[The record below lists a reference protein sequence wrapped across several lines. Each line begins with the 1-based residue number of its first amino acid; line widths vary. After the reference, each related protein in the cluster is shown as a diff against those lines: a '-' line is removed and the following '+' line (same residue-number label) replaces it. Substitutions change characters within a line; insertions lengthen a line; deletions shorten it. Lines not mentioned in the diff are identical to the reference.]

1 MAHRSRA
8 GRAGVE
14 DLPDDEARTLINNPD
29 PQAIKVELD
38 RLTFEPLPR
47 VPPDAPVVGPNP
59 FGVALERRRERDTAR
74 SERDRALARVAAG
87 DRRIARRD
95 ATIARLTREL
105 DEALDARDA
114 AVATAD
120 ALAHERD
127 RDALVRERDRDAAAA
142 RTAEDRAERAEPPE
156 RERHKRGGD
165 SAAEGADPAKR
176 PRSRGAD
183 E

>member
-1 MAHRSRA
+1 
-8 GRAGVE
+8 
-14 DLPDDEARTLINNPD
+14 
-29 PQAIKVELD
+29 
-38 RLTFEPLPR
+38 LTFEPLPR
-47 VPPDAPVVGPNP
+47 RPPDAPVVGPNLLA
-59 FGVALERRRERDTAR
+59 VALERRRERDAAR

-87 DRRIARRD
+87 DRRVARRD

-114 AVATAD
+114 AVATAG

-127 RDALVRERDRDAAAA
+127 RDALVRERDRDAAVA

-156 RERHKRGGD
+156 RERHKRSGD
-165 SAAEGADPAKR
+165 SATGEAGPKR
-176 PRSRGAD
+176 RKRQRSKGPD